1 MRDEMLLTTGHSIL
15 STLLKP
21 IDGERVSPSLKK
33 NQTGKDLIFMKNF
46 VLDIRKDPTKDDS
59 ASPKCEM
66 LATDVFVD
74 EEFRKLKPLVIE
86 IIGDEQP
93 AVEFEELLRDPENYL
108 TLRNMVF
115 VKNYLESNNLEI
127 VCSDHGCPFY
137 EGCANDGSDFLD
149 EMLTFKM

>member
-1 MRDEMLLTTGHSIL
+1 
-15 STLLKP
+15 
-21 IDGERVSPSLKK
+21 
-33 NQTGKDLIFMKNF
+33 MKNF
-46 VLDIRKDPTKDDS
+46 VLDIRKDPTKYNP

-93 AVEFEELLRDPENYL
+93 AVELEKLLRDPGFYMS
-108 TLRNMVF
+108 LRSLVF
-115 VKNYLESNNLEI
+115 VKNYIESNNLEI
-127 VCSDHGCPFY
+127 VCRDHGCPFY

-149 EMLTFKM
+149 EMLTFKV